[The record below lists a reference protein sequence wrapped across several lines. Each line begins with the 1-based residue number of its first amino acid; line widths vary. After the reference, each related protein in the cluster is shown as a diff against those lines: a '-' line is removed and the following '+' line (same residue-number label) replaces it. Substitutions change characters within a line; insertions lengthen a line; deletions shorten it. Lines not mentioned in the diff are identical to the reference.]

1 MGVGIWGIRGS
12 AATLND
18 FQMAQMGSRC
28 DCMIK
33 SYPKKFGRKIAENL
47 GRPNVDKAFLKWKI
61 LKQSDDVALQ
71 GKRGMIKTSKQNY
84 R

>member
-1 MGVGIWGIRGS
+1 MGGVAVGWGSGVFRGS

-33 SYPKKFGRKIAENL
+33 SYPKKCGREIPENL
-47 GRPNVDKAFLKWKI
+47 GRPNLHTAGENSGERI
-61 LKQSDDVALQ
+61 C
-71 GKRGMIKTSKQNY
+71 
-84 R
+84 